1 MVSHKVWKQTV
12 RFDDSRLLGLGKPW
26 IINIRS
32 TGEEKAKGEEKKEE
46 KKEIWCS
53 IQAVSPRAP
62 LI

>member
-32 TGEEKAKGEEKKEE
+32 TGEEKAKGEEKKE
-46 KKEIWCS
+46 KKRKYGA
-53 IQAVSPRAP
+53 QYRP
-62 LI
+62 